1 MDKLGV
7 LKASVEHVYLSKVKS
22 DYIITETEI
31 VKRFNYEKTV
41 FTFETDF
48 V

>member
-7 LKASVEHVYLSKVKS
+7 LQASVEDVYLSKVKS

-31 VKRFNYEKTV
+31 VKRFNYEKPV
-41 FTFETDF
+41 FTFEKDF